1 MSSSTPFK
9 IIFQQSKKK
18 NKEPILLREEE
29 KNKMLFLLLGQTAI
43 YACSKIKDLVFELKI
58 QEQEVVVKVKRNE
71 KIGIYHVQNMVDY
84 RRFIDEFSLQ
94 ENLSLSYFP
103 NMYAKKKLE
112 DAYQNPSHIG
122 SYTFYIYQNQKE
134 NKEEKTMNE
143 EIIVQES
150 IEEKKNKE
158 HTSKESTSFRTHKKI
173 KKKKRYFLL
182 FLFLFRLSPYVV
194 LGVFAKNM
202 TRKSGLSTT
211 KIAEWHDQYIL
222 LDHEEEVEFTLDEI
236 KSQEDQKV
244 FHVKVCHFDQD
255 QETEVKT
262 KYQLFLTTTN
272 NIPLN
277 VQVSEEENTTSFS
290 SKGNG
295 EMEKLLLLEGTLEQQ
310 KESHT
315 YTLIF
320 SIATSSQ
327 SFIELVDEIDQV
339 KICMTFVQIE

>member
-122 SYTFYIYQNQKE
+122 SYTFYIYQN
-134 NKEEKTMNE
+134 
-143 EIIVQES
+143 
-150 IEEKKNKE
+150 
-158 HTSKESTSFRTHKKI
+158 
-173 KKKKRYFLL
+173 L
-182 FLFLFRLSPYVV
+182 F
-194 LGVFAKNM
+194 
-202 TRKSGLSTT
+202 
-211 KIAEWHDQYIL
+211 
-222 LDHEEEVEFTLDEI
+222 
-236 KSQEDQKV
+236 
-244 FHVKVCHFDQD
+244 
-255 QETEVKT
+255 
-262 KYQLFLTTTN
+262 
-272 NIPLN
+272 
-277 VQVSEEENTTSFS
+277 
-290 SKGNG
+290 
-295 EMEKLLLLEGTLEQQ
+295 
-310 KESHT
+310 
-315 YTLIF
+315 
-320 SIATSSQ
+320 
-327 SFIELVDEIDQV
+327 
-339 KICMTFVQIE
+339 